1 MILSCALLST
11 QSTTGY
17 ISLCFIV
24 LFYMFFEK
32 KENTE
37 RNWKQKICIA
47 LFVMLLFLMIDYM
60 VRGKESFIQISLI
73 SKLFSGEK
81 KLSLDESGMARADV
95 IFLAIQSMVRH
106 PFGMGYSRFGT
117 LMNVQSTGMAGAA
130 IMQFGAAWG
139 ILPLI
144 AVIWWIFYPA
154 LKFCK
159 KRYVAVVYII
169 MYINTVLAQS
179 DLFYPTLIMIPIGL
193 YSFDTAYFAINNDR
207 EEYEKL

>member
-1 MILSCALLST
+1 
-11 QSTTGY
+11 
-17 ISLCFIV
+17 
-24 LFYMFFEK
+24 
-32 KENTE
+32 
-37 RNWKQKICIA
+37 
-47 LFVMLLFLMIDYM
+47 MIDYM